1 MASRLSC
8 RSAQAHCE
16 RRPARRCD
24 LLRLHVGARL
34 AYRRPATCGGT
45 TPRRAEGNPMTKT
58 ERLILRILHQ
68 IMRAQTNPEH
78 KDKEYHATKQEVE
91 TLLAEKGTG
100 KST

>member
-1 MASRLSC
+1 
-8 RSAQAHCE
+8 
-16 RRPARRCD
+16 
-24 LLRLHVGARL
+24 
-34 AYRRPATCGGT
+34 
-45 TPRRAEGNPMTKT
+45 MTKT